1 MSVKQLSFDGVGTD
15 DAATRIGHTVWAA
28 IMDARRGNPAYRLTE
43 DSLVAALRPAVAAE
57 LPKAPRPAARVNGRN
72 TLFDALAAACGL
84 EAPFTKSAAG
94 QVAKAMNE
102 IAKAFP
108 SVDAAEMTRVALAVR
123 KKYENAGPIAVS
135 AHFHEFVRK
144 VRPKAQPTAPA
155 GWLAKLNELF
165 SDSTL
170 AKGGRFEITKET
182 EYQWLQLDPQIRA
195 MILAAM

>member
-1 MSVKQLSFDGVGTD
+1 VSVKQLSFDGVGTD
-15 DAATRIGHTVWAA
+15 DAATRVGHAAWLA
-28 IMDARRGNPAYRLTE
+28 IMEQRRSVPEFRLTE
-43 DSLVAALRPAVAAE
+43 EILITALRPALTKE
-57 LPKAPRPAARVNGRN
+57 LPKQARVNGRN
-72 TLFDALAAACGL
+72 VLFDALAAACGMQ
-84 EAPFTKSAAG
+84 EPFTKSASG
-94 QVAKAMNE
+94 QVGKAISE

-108 SVDAAEMTRVALAVR
+108 TVDAAEMTRVATAVR

-144 VRPKAQPTAPA
+144 TRPKPVATAPT

-165 SDSTL
+165 ADSTL

-182 EYQWLQLDPQIRA
+182 EYQWLQLDPNIRA